1 MEKYLAFTAG
11 YYIFILLFF
20 LLVQRPLFMVY
31 NRRSAQG
38 PICGANMLR
47 IFRYGFLTDVI
58 VASYLTAIPLLAAT
72 AQAFIPYAF
81 LPAFMTVYNIL
92 LGTVIGLMVVADTA
106 LYTFW
111 HYKIDASVLAY
122 LRSLKGAFASVTT
135 GYIIAGLAAWV
146 IVSAIFILWT
156 HLICHITIASGPYIA
171 HGPWHICGSI
181 MLGIVMIGLEFVL
194 IRGLHRRPNNPSVAF
209 FSKNLY
215 YNHAAL
221 NPIYSFIYSLSVN
234 DKIEGAFHEFPDDQ
248 AHSEF
253 AEMFPRRQDKPA
265 EKLLRTDRPN
275 VLFIIWES
283 LGARFV
289 ESLGGQ
295 PDVTPHLDRLSREG
309 ITFTRVDAGS
319 FRTDRALVCLLSG
332 YLAQPTTSV
341 IRMTKK
347 LPNLPALPRVFKN
360 AGYDTTVL
368 HGGDLTIF
376 HKSDYYLTIGHDT
389 IVSEDNFPKDSPRG
403 KWGIHDGILF
413 DWLYDDIM
421 DKTKRGT
428 RWFTT
433 FQTLS
438 SHETFEVPYNRLPND
453 VVANSF
459 AYVDDALGRF
469 VDKLKQTPAW
479 KDLLIVVV
487 GDHGCN
493 MIDQIPYDQYTHIPL
508 VLLGGAIKEPRRID
522 TIMSQTDI
530 ASTLLAQL
538 DLPHDNFIF
547 SRDVMSD
554 TYSYPF
560 SFHAFNN
567 GFMFRDATGF
577 TVYDNVSGQA
587 TSNPDTTREHKGKI
601 ILQNLYEDLA
611 SR

>member
-1 MEKYLAFTAG
+1 MEKYLSFTAG

-20 LLVQRPLFMVY
+20 TILQRPLFMIY

-38 PICGANMLR
+38 PISGANMFR
-47 IFRYGFLTDVI
+47 IVRYGFLTDII
-58 VASYLTAIPLLAAT
+58 VASYFTAIPLLAAT
-72 AQAFIPYAF
+72 SQAFIPYDF
-81 LPAFMTVYNIL
+81 LSVFMTVYNITIGL
-92 LGTVIGLMVVADTA
+92 VLGLMVVADTA

-135 GYIIAGLAAWV
+135 GYIITGLVAWAT
-146 IVSAIFILWT
+146 VSALLILWMQ
-156 HLICHITIASGPYIA
+156 LICRLTIGSGPYIA
-171 HGPWHICGSI
+171 SDVWHICGTI
-181 MLGIVMIGLEFVL
+181 MLAIVLIGLCFIL
-194 IRGLHRRPNNPSVAF
+194 IRGLHRRPNNPSLAF

-234 DKIEGAFHEFPDDQ
+234 DKIEGAFHEFPDEQ

-253 AEMFPRRQDKPA
+253 AAMFPDKQEAPARR
-265 EKLLRTDRPN
+265 LLRTNRPN
-275 VLFIIWES
+275 VLFIVWES

-289 ESLGGQ
+289 ESLGGAS
-295 PDVTPHLDRLSREG
+295 DVTPNLDRLAREG
-309 ITFTRVDAGS
+309 IMFTHVDAGS

-347 LPNLPALPRVFKN
+347 LPNLPALPRVFKD
-360 AGYDTTVL
+360 AGYETTVL

-389 IVSEDNFPKDSPRG
+389 IVSEDNFPKNSPRG

-421 DKTKRGT
+421 DKTKHNA
-428 RWFTT
+428 RWYTT

-453 VVANSF
+453 IVANSF

-469 VDKLKQTPAW
+469 VDRLKQTPAW
-479 KDLLIVVV
+479 NDLLIVVV

-493 MIDQIPYDQYTHIPL
+493 MIDQIPYDKYTHIP
-508 VLLGGAIKEPRRID
+508 VVMLGGAVKEPQRID

-530 ASTLLAQL
+530 AATLLAQL

-554 TYSYPF
+554 TYAYPF

-577 TVYDNVSGQA
+577 TVYDNVSGRA
-587 TSNPDTTREHKGKI
+587 TSNPDDAREHKGKI

-611 SR
+611 